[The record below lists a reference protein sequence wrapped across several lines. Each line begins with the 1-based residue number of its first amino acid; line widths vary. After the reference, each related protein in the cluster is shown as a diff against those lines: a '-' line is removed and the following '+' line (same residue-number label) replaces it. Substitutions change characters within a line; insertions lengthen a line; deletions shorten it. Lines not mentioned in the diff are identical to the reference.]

1 MSGGASRAAPPVR
14 TFPPV
19 SEWAGERGLAA
30 GQGAFY
36 VATGAWPLVHMPSFE
51 AVTGP
56 KLERWLVRT
65 VGVLV
70 ATIGATLALGARR
83 GPIAPELRLLAGA
96 SAAGLAAIDGWYAGR
111 RRRIS
116 PVYLVDAAVELGLA
130 GAWLAFARRGA
141 RGGGEP

>member
-1 MSGGASRAAPPVR
+1 VDAVAAQR
-14 TFPPV
+14 
-19 SEWAGERGLAA
+19 RLAA

-36 VATGAWPLVHMPSFE
+36 VATGVWPLVHMPSFE

-56 KLERWLVRT
+56 KVEGWLVRT

-70 ATIGATLALGARR
+70 AAIGAALALGARR
-83 GPIAPELRLLAGA
+83 DAVGPELRLLAGA

-116 PVYLVDAAVELGLA
+116 PIYLADAAVEVALAAAWLGLA
-130 GAWLAFARRGA
+130 RAA
-141 RGGGEP
+141 RGGGES